1 MSTQAQYYPIGTGND
16 QKGVVLIIVL
26 IMLGLLSMMAT
37 TSLHNAQST
46 ESISANTRTTQLAS
60 QAAEIALRHCEASV
74 MMRMAIKSGDTTSA
88 TAQYTTSFTYANI
101 TPFESPPAWQ
111 DAAGQWDKSNPYV
124 FVIPLSLMGDASLY
138 KRAPECMVESISE
151 QPSGTTQPAGTR
163 NHFIITA
170 RGFGPEVA
178 SAGAKRLRPVGTEV
192 WLQTHVS
199 LAKDFQTLESRS
211 WRQIF
216 LR

>member
-46 ESISANTRTTQLAS
+46 ESISGNTRTTQLAS

>member
-1 MSTQAQYYPIGTGND
+1 MPTPLHCEPLGARQTQQGA
-16 QKGVVLIIVL
+16 VLIIVL
-26 IMLGLLSMMAT
+26 IMLGLLSMMAA

-46 ESISANTRTTQLAS
+46 ESISGNTRTTQLAH
-60 QAAEIALRHCEASV
+60 QAAEITLRHCEASV
-74 MMRMAIKSGDTTSA
+74 MMHMAVKSGDTTSTA
-88 TAQYTTSFTYANI
+88 AQYTTSFTYANI
-101 TPFESPPAWQ
+101 PPFESPPAWQ

-124 FVIPLSLMGDASLY
+124 FVMPMSLMGDASLY
-138 KRAPECMVESISE
+138 KRAPECMVESISA
-151 QPSGTTQPAGTR
+151 QPPSTTQPAGTR
-163 NHFIITA
+163 NHFVITA

-178 SAGAKRLRPVGTEV
+178 PAGPKRLRPVGTEV

-199 LAKDFQTLESRS
+199 LSTNFQTLESRS